1 VRIPHEDHFDDGKLR
16 ETALMLAWKPSHMQS
31 VRLQWSAQRSATG
44 FEDTSRRTLQLQYV
58 VAFGAHGAHTY

>member
-1 VRIPHEDHFDDGKLR
+1 
-16 ETALMLAWKPSHMQS
+16 MLAWKPSHMQS
-31 VRLQWSAQRSATG
+31 VRLQWSAQRSAAG